1 MTLLVALLLIAG
13 GFFSLVAAIG
23 VVRMPDVYIR
33 MHATTKAGT
42 LGVGLLLV
50 AVALHFQDGSVTS
63 RVVGTVVFL
72 LLTAPVGAHLLGKVL
87 LRTGYTPWQ
96 PPDEHPRR

>member
-1 MTLLVALLLIAG
+1 MALVVALLLIAG

-50 AVALHFQDGSVTS
+50 AVALHFQDITVTS
-63 RVVGTVVFL
+63 RVAGTVVFL
-72 LLTAPVGAHLLGKVL
+72 LLTAPVGAHLLGRVL
-87 LRTGYTPWQ
+87 LRTGYIPWQ
-96 PPDEHPRR
+96 PRDAGRRR